1 MLLDLNEWNLSILRD
16 LSFVFNLVNEIV
28 YVSSE
33 TFEATHCLIIA
44 LLYYSTRACLEAGE
58 CLQIY
63 LII

>member
-1 MLLDLNEWNLSILRD
+1 MLLDLNEWN